1 MCTTIIRRQRRVLLF
16 LPPRSPFWSV
26 SFLTPLCEME
36 LPSTEEIVQLGYDVW
51 VSLCDLYPLTLFL
64 RTVVSQHGHE
74 GGSTYIEGAFC
85 ILTPPSTIPQLLW
98 PCMYTTTV

>member
-1 MCTTIIRRQRRVLLF
+1 MHHNYKAPT
-16 LPPRSPFWSV
+16 PRLAVSPSPFTLLVGIV
-26 SFLTPLCEME
+26 SHSSLCEME